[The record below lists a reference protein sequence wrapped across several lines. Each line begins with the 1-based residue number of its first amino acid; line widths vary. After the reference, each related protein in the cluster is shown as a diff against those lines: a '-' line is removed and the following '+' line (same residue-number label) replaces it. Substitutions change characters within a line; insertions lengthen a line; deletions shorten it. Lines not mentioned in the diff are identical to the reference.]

1 MVHLVLVLTRSQTN
15 GYIQIERDISD
26 STWCLALAFGVTHYR
41 DGGGLFQQNDTSHN
55 VVLTGDQLVVNDD
68 ASGLSI
74 PLFSVLTINHF
85 DAYYEVYLNGIL
97 EYSSAVV
104 SASTTT
110 TGTMF
115 FLKNLVGVSCLL
127 VHYGILP

>member
-1 MVHLVLVLTRSQTN
+1 MLSVFSGSFSVGADPFADQRIHTNRTRHIGFHVS
-15 GYIQIERDISD
+15 
-26 STWCLALAFGVTHYR
+26 VTHYR

-74 PLFSVLTINHF
+74 PSFSVLTINHF

-115 FLKNLVGVSCLL
+115 FLKIWWGVSCLL